1 MSPHKSVT
9 LNGRQYD
16 AVTGLPIEEVTVTDD
31 AKKPIKQIKKAAA
44 PAPKPAPRTSRGVS
58 SAETTHGAS
67 QSRSQ
72 TLVRRATKKPAVP
85 QKVVR
90 RPKPGRHM
98 DIAQSSSVAKFA
110 KHPQTAPAAN
120 VKAVTAPVPKAAPV
134 AKPALRPAASAPKV
148 ASASVVKPAGTAG
161 RAVATKPV
169 AKPATAPQDKPAQSH
184 PVAKRA
190 LARVSAKKKPAAPT
204 PVSAKAV
211 KDEEINKALSAPK
224 AKTVKKKFK
233 LSKAWRRILIIGGSI
248 IAVALVALA
257 VWNFIPSISVN
268 IAASQAGI
276 EASYPE
282 YTPDGYSLSQP
293 VTYSDGQVVLKFNSH
308 SNDNYYT
315 ITQTR
320 SSWDSTAVLDNIVTP
335 EAGAN
340 YVTTKEHG
348 LTIYTYD
355 SNAVWVSGG
364 ILYQIDSE
372 APLSNEQIRKIAT
385 SL

>member
-1 MSPHKSVT
+1 
-9 LNGRQYD
+9 
-16 AVTGLPIEEVTVTDD
+16 
-31 AKKPIKQIKKAAA
+31 
-44 PAPKPAPRTSRGVS
+44 PKPTPRTSRGVS
-58 SAETTHGAS
+58 SAEATHGAS

-72 TLVRRATKKPAVP
+72 TLVRRATKKPAAP

-110 KHPQTAPAAN
+110 KHPQTAPATN
-120 VKAVTAPVPKAAPV
+120 VKAVTAPAPKAAPV
-134 AKPALRPAASAPKV
+134 ATKPTHKPSSASVPKV
-148 ASASVVKPAGTAG
+148 ASASIVKPVGAAG
-161 RAVATKPV
+161 RAVAAKPV
-169 AKPATAPQDKPAQSH
+169 AKPAAKPAAATQDRPAQPH

-190 LARVSAKKKPAAPT
+190 LARVTAKKKPAAPA

-211 KDEEINKALSAPK
+211 KDEEINKALSTPK
-224 AKTVKKKFK
+224 ATSTKKKFK

-248 IAVALVALA
+248 IAVTLVALA

-355 SNAVWVSGG
+355 SSAVWVSGG